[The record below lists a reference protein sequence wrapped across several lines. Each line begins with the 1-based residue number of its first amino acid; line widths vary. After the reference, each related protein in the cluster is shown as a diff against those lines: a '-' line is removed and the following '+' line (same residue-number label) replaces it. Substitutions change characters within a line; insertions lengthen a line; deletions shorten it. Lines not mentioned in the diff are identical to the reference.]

1 MTRQFQSPYDWHQ
14 TLYHDTLSTGLLWE
28 VVFSM
33 KTNQLGNSNLY
44 VSEIGLGTM
53 SLGTDRAKA
62 IALIHE
68 AIDNGVNF
76 IDTADLYDF
85 GLNEEI
91 VGEALRD
98 RRDSVILATKAG
110 NHWEEGKEGWFWDP
124 SKKHIKSAL
133 KESLRRLKTD
143 HLDLFQLHGGTL
155 EDPIDET
162 IEAFDE
168 LKKEGVILEYGISSI
183 RPNVIREFVKRSSIA
198 SVMMQYSIL
207 DRRPEE
213 EILDLL
219 HANNISVIARGPLAK
234 GMLTDN
240 FEEKVKEDGFLDYSK
255 FEVLETAN
263 QLAELKG
270 DSRNMTQT
278 SLRYALAHPAVATV
292 IPGASKSEQLLAN
305 LTAQNA
311 PKLTP
316 EEVKNIR
323 QISKENKY
331 DKHR

>member
-1 MTRQFQSPYDWHQ
+1 
-14 TLYHDTLSTGLLWE
+14 
-28 VVFSM
+28 M
-33 KTNQLGNSNLY
+33 KTNRLGKSELY

-53 SLGTDRAKA
+53 SLGTDRDKA
-62 IALIHE
+62 VSLIHD
-68 AIDNGVNF
+68 ALDNGVNF

-91 VGEALRD
+91 VGEALKG
-98 RRDSVILATKAG
+98 RRDSVVLATKAG
-110 NHWEEGKEGWFWDP
+110 NHWEEGKDGWFWDP
-124 SKKHIKSAL
+124 SKQHIKNAI
-133 KESLRRLKTD
+133 KNSLRRLKTD
-143 HLDLFQLHGGTL
+143 YLDLLQLHGGTI

-162 IEAFDE
+162 IEAFEE
-168 LKKEGVILEYGISSI
+168 LKEEGLIREYGISSI

-219 HANNISVIARGPLAK
+219 HDNSISVIARGPLAK
-234 GMLTDN
+234 GMLSDRY
-240 FEEKVKEDGFLDYSK
+240 EEKVKEDGFLDYSK
-255 FEVLETAN
+255 FDVLETAK
-263 QLAELKG
+263 QLSALKG
-270 DSRNMTQT
+270 DSRNLTQT

-311 PKLTP
+311 PDLTP
-316 EEVKNIR
+316 DEVR
-323 QISKENKY
+323 QIREASRANKY
-331 DKHR
+331 EKHR